1 MCRADDGSAGRKG
14 LLVLVGPCAVVPVID
29 SPVAAPP
36 ISSAKARALAGR
48 RACARRRLAFRG
60 TEHRERLS

>member
-1 MCRADDGSAGRKG
+1 M
-14 LLVLVGPCAVVPVID
+14 LVGPCAAVPVID

-36 ISSAKARALAGR
+36 ISSARARALAGR
-48 RACARRRLAFRG
+48 RGRVRRRLAFRD